1 MTKKIIVLSALVMMV
16 LTGCDN
22 SQLNK
27 QSNNIAVSDPF
38 VGDISDTTNMIVN
51 RVNFKVGLRETNAVM
66 VNNMLQIPLN
76 LNGDDGCEN
85 VGIKIFIDGILQEFS
100 PDNSENYSFNNT
112 LSVKTDDTGYQ
123 LKIKA
128 KFDENVVTHT
138 ISAVSIYNPDFV
150 PQPGLSL
157 GNNHKGAAGGF
168 RVLPITDT
176 QLEFSDSNVVI
187 KAPSPTPITNE
198 QMKKYNLKGE
208 NSEAFLLLQN
218 DGGNTYALNEN
229 GSSVSL
235 QFVAGTQNAGSE
247 EYRVSFYK
255 NHELVPFNG
264 DYLYLDI
271 CLEGGKIS
279 ISDIMIDNV
288 QAGDF
293 LYCIV
298 VPTSSFNEFAFAKKT
313 DTVVVVNA

>member
-1 MTKKIIVLSALVMMV
+1 MTKKIIVLLALVVMI

-27 QSNNIAVSDPF
+27 PSDNTEVPDPF
-38 VGDISDTTNMIVN
+38 VGDISTTANMIMS
-51 RVNFKVGLRETNAVM
+51 RVNFKIGLQETDAVM
-66 VNNMLQIPLN
+66 VNNMLQIPLI
-76 LNGDDGCEN
+76 LNGDDGCEK

-128 KFDENVVTHT
+128 KFDENIGTHT
-138 ISAVSIYNPDFV
+138 ISAVSVYNPDFV

-157 GNNHKGAAGGF
+157 GNNHNGAAGGF
-168 RVLPITDT
+168 RILQITDT
-176 QLEFSDSNVVI
+176 QLEFSDSKVVI
-187 KAPSPTPITNE
+187 KAPSPNPITNE

-218 DGGNTYALNEN
+218 DDGNTYALNEN
-229 GSSVSL
+229 GTSVSL
-235 QFVAGTQNAGSE
+235 QFVAGSQKAGNE

-264 DYLYLDI
+264 DYLYLDVSSV
-271 CLEGGKIS
+271 GGKIS
-279 ISDIMIDNV
+279 ISDITIDNV

-313 DTVVVVNA
+313 DTIVVVNK